1 MKKMVI
7 PLVIAESV
15 ICAALIAIVVQMRRN
30 KEDND
35 DMIHHVESDI
45 SDTNLSNTYEHRDS
59 NDSIKRTTT
68 IPPTETRRIG
78 LVSTVATED
87 DLDVVIKSTLMLDK
101 RLQSLEGRFDNLCKH
116 IWDD

>member
-45 SDTNLSNTYEHRDS
+45 SETNLSNTYEHKDS

-68 IPPTETRRIG
+68 IPPTETRRIDI
-78 LVSTVATED
+78 VSNFASRDE
-87 DLDVVIKSTLMLDK
+87 LDGVIESTLIMDK
-101 RLQSLEGRFDNLCKH
+101 RLQSLESRFDNLCKH
-116 IWDD
+116 VLDD